1 MKQYD
6 LIVAGGGLTG
16 VAAAVTAAR
25 EGLRVLLVE
34 KSGCLGGALSNNLVY
49 PFMRYWTS
57 HPETDA
63 RIDLSRGFFHELRD
77 LQVRYCGTDRASH
90 FNPEYYKFILD
101 ELVDG
106 AGVEVLFHAAI
117 FRAETAGSQ
126 LKAVY
131 AATVGGEI
139 RLEGK
144 LFCDA
149 TGNGDLFYLSG
160 CDYQL
165 GRDADGLCQP
175 MTTCFR
181 MSNVDIERFQ
191 ADRRMLQEAY
201 KKAKAEGTITNPRED
216 ILTFQGIGEGI
227 LHFNTTRVVRHD
239 PTDPFAVSRAE
250 MIARQQILEMEQFL
264 KAHSPAFANSTVI
277 SVSQDIGIRES
288 RKLRGVYILTQED
301 LKAECRFPDSI
312 AAGNYDIDI
321 HNPAGSGTSHYYFPK
336 GAYYTIPYRSLLPR
350 EYTNLLVAGRCISAT
365 HEAQAS
371 IRIMPICACL
381 GQAAGAAAAQAIK
394 SGTNAH
400 TVDVSAVQEKLRAL
414 GAML

>member
-25 EGLRVLLVE
+25 EGLSVLLVE

-49 PFMRYWTS
+49 PFMRYWTTD
-57 HPETDA
+57 PETDA

-77 LQVRYCGTDRASH
+77 LQVRYCGTAQNSH

-101 ELVDG
+101 ELVTE
-106 AGVEVLFHAAI
+106 AGVEVLFHAVI
-117 FRAETAGSQ
+117 FKTETEASQ

-131 AATVGGEI
+131 AATVAGEL
-139 RLEGK
+139 RLEAGF
-144 LFCDA
+144 FCDA
-149 TGNGDLFYLSG
+149 TGNGDLFCLSG
-160 CDYQL
+160 CDFQL

-181 MSNVDIERFQ
+181 MSNVDIDRFQKERF
-191 ADRRMLQEAY
+191 MLQDAY
-201 KKAKAEGTITNPRED
+201 KQAKAEGKITNPRED
-216 ILTFQGIGEGI
+216 ILTFQGIGKGI

-239 PTDPFAVSRAE
+239 PTDPFAVSKAE
-250 MIARQQILEMEQFL
+250 MLARQQILEMEVFL
-264 KAHSPAFANSTVI
+264 KAHSPAFAESTVI

-301 LKAECRFPDSI
+301 LKAHCRFPDSI

-336 GAYYTIPYRSLLPR
+336 GAYYTIPYRSLLPK

-381 GQAAGAAAAQAIK
+381 GQAAGVAAAQAVK

-400 TVDVSAVQEKLRAL
+400 TLDVPAVQERLRAL
-414 GAML
+414 GAMI

>member
-25 EGLRVLLVE
+25 EGLSVLLVE

-57 HPETDA
+57 DPETDE

-101 ELVDG
+101 ELVAG

-117 FRAETAGSQ
+117 FKAETAGAQ

-131 AATVGGEI
+131 AATVAGEI

-181 MSNVDIERFQ
+181 MSNVDIDRFQ
-191 ADRRMLQEAY
+191 ADRGTLQEAY
-201 KKAKAEGTITNPRED
+201 KKAKAEGAITNPRED

-250 MIARQQILEMEQFL
+250 MMARQQILEMEAFL
-264 KAHSPAFANSTVI
+264 KAHSPAFAGSTVI
-277 SVSQDIGIRES
+277 SISQDIGIRES
-288 RKLRGVYILTQED
+288 RKLRGVYILNQED
-301 LKAECRFPDSI
+301 LKAQRRFPDSI

-336 GAYYTIPYRSLLPR
+336 GAYYTIPYRSLLPK
-350 EYTNLLVAGRCISAT
+350 EYTNLLVAGRCISTT

-381 GQAAGAAAAQAIK
+381 GQAAGVAAAQAVK
-394 SGTNAH
+394 SGTNTHA
-400 TVDVSAVQEKLRAL
+400 VDVAAVQEKLRSL